1 MDQAPKIA
9 TPVPGSLSIAGEV
22 IAELAGYAAYQ
33 SYGVAGMAAPN
44 MSDGIAKILP
54 VHRLRR
60 GILTETTD
68 AGVIIDMYVIIE
80 NGTNLA
86 AVSQNLADSV
96 RYVLEHYAQVTVVDV
111 RVHVQGIN
119 PPRKP

>member
-1 MDQAPKIA
+1 MDSASNSA
-9 TPVPGSLSIAGEV
+9 APVPGSLSIANEV

-33 SYGVAGMAAPN
+33 SYGVAGMATPN
-44 MSDGIAKILP
+44 VSDGFAKILP
-54 VHRLRR
+54 VNRLRR
-60 GILTETTD
+60 GILTQSTPE
-68 AGVIIDMYVIIE
+68 GMLIDMYVIIE

-96 RYVLEHYAQVTVVDV
+96 RYVLEHYAQVEVAEV

-119 PPRKP
+119 QPRK